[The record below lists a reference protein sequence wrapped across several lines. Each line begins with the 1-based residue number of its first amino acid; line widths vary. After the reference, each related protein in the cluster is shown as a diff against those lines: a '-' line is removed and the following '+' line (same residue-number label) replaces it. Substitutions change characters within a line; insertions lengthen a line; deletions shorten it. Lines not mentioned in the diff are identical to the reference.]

1 MGSADA
7 KLGMPTRE
15 EALPGRATAMAVAA
29 RHAVLDAPLRAPF
42 PTGSQ
47 IVWFG
52 MGCYWG
58 AERKF
63 WQTPGVHA
71 TAVGYAGGFTVNPTY
86 RETCTGRTGHTE
98 IVQVVFD
105 PATISFGQLLQ
116 TFWENHDPTQ
126 GNRQGG
132 DIGTQYRSA
141 IYCADAEQL
150 AAALASR
157 EAYQGALSAAGLGRI
172 TTEIALAGPFYY
184 AEDEHQQY
192 LHKNP
197 WGYCGLGG
205 TGVTCQIG
213 TGVAS

>member
-1 MGSADA
+1 MG
-7 KLGMPTRE
+7 
-15 EALPGRATAMAVAA
+15 
-29 RHAVLDAPLRAPF
+29 F
-42 PTGSQ
+42 
-47 IVWFG
+47 
-52 MGCYWG
+52 
-58 AERKF
+58 
-63 WQTPGVHA
+63 
-71 TAVGYAGGFTVNPTY
+71 AGGFTVNPTY